1 MIRYTKNHIF
11 KIIGLLII
19 TFSFILLGI
28 NKIIDNNKKSEEIVK
43 VNSFFNDD
51 AYNLI
56 NTNNINTNKKTEEDN
71 FIAVLEIPEISL
83 KKGLSLDNN
92 NINYNIEIVSDSTF
106 PNEENSN
113 LVLAAHSGNS
123 KKSFFKNLYKLT
135 IGDEV
140 YIYYDGIKYEFVI
153 YDIYDVLK
161 DGTVEIE
168 RYQNKKTI
176 TLVTCKKNSNNYQT
190 VYIGYLTESNYYY

>member
-1 MIRYTKNHIF
+1 MIRCTKNHIF

-56 NTNNINTNKKTEEDN
+56 NTNNINTNKKIEEDN
-71 FIAVLEIPEISL
+71 FIAVLEIPKISL

-123 KKSFFKNLYKLT
+123 KISFFKNLYKLT

-190 VYIGYLTESNYYY
+190 VYIGYLIESNYY

>member
-56 NTNNINTNKKTEEDN
+56 NTNNINTNKKIEEDN
-71 FIAVLEIPEISL
+71 FIAVLEIPKISL

-123 KKSFFKNLYKLT
+123 KISFFKNLYKLT

-190 VYIGYLTESNYYY
+190 VYIGYLIESNYY

>member
-56 NTNNINTNKKTEEDN
+56 NTNNINTNKKIEEDN
-71 FIAVLEIPEISL
+71 FIAVLEIPKISL

-123 KKSFFKNLYKLT
+123 KISFFKNLYKLT

-161 DGTVEIE
+161 DGTVEIK

-190 VYIGYLTESNYYY
+190 VYIGYLIESNYY

>member
-56 NTNNINTNKKTEEDN
+56 NTNNINTNKKIEEDN
-71 FIAVLEIPEISL
+71 FIAVLEIPKISL

-123 KKSFFKNLYKLT
+123 KISFFKNLYKLT

-168 RYQNKKTI
+168 RYPNKKTI

-190 VYIGYLTESNYYY
+190 VYIGYLIESNYY